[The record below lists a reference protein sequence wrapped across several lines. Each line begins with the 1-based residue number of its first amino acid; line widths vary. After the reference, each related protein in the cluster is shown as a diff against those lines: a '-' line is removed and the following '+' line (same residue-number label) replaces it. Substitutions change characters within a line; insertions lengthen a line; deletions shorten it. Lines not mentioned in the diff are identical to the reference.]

1 MAEQKKKKKQ
11 KEPLAPQQKKI
22 MNIIASVFTF
32 VLTLAITLAVL
43 TDKGII

>member
-22 MNIIASVFTF
+22 MIVIASVFAF
-32 VLTLAITLAVL
+32 VLVLGIVLAVL
-43 TDKGII
+43 TDQGII